1 MFKPHFPFFLL
12 VTTTLLMAPISTLA
26 YQQIFQSQQTSTSV
40 MTIDKRFPHVLR
52 VNLPP
57 NITQLTGRI
66 ELDGKVIKTL
76 KAHPIE
82 INLSPYLTRGKH
94 ILKISGRYFPANA
107 SVQVQVIG
115 ANTRISQQTAG
126 SGSLNQTIIV
136 ETR

>member
-1 MFKPHFPFFLL
+1 MFKPHFPFSLL
-12 VTTTLLMAPISTLA
+12 VTSTLLMTPISTLA

-40 MTIDKRFPHVLR
+40 ITIDQRFSPILR

-57 NITQLTGRI
+57 SITQLTGQI

-82 INLSPYLTRGKH
+82 INLSPHLTRGRH

-107 SVQVQVIG
+107 SVQVEVIG
-115 ANTRISQQTAG
+115 ATTRISQQTGG

-136 ETR
+136 EAR